1 MLVCTSKL
9 FWQVTKYLPL
19 LFLILLACCN
29 RENKNSESIGQEQ
42 KADTA
47 MIDTSYTETIEDSSL
62 KAEPDRFNE
71 ALVLLDAEF
80 GYQSQSVSGDT
91 LYMMS
96 EGVDP
101 GLMAQFTSCAD
112 QDVRL
117 KDIDFSMVE
126 SVKKTMVESKEP
138 LDGMYLKVD
147 VQEWQFENDSTAVA
161 FAKHLTDVAMDD
173 RECIN
178 KGGILWWQTGDKV
191 YLMTTPAFRFFFEF
205 DKIKAVLDKKL

>member
-1 MLVCTSKL
+1 
-9 FWQVTKYLPL
+9 
-19 LFLILLACCN
+19 
-29 RENKNSESIGQEQ
+29 
-42 KADTA
+42 

-71 ALVLLDAEF
+71 ALALLDAEF

-126 SVKKTMVESKEP
+126 SVKKTMVKSNET

-147 VQEWQFENDSTAVA
+147 VQEWQYCCCFCQT
-161 FAKHLTDVAMDD
+161 FD
-173 RECIN
+173 RC
-178 KGGILWWQTGDKV
+178 GYG
-191 YLMTTPAFRFFFEF
+191 
-205 DKIKAVLDKKL
+205 